1 MTSLQEEHLNR
12 LRYEALGK
20 RSAQPSIP
28 GNVDFEEQ
36 PKKRGRPKAAPPS
49 KRSSVSIEEQ
59 PKKRGRP
66 KAAPPSKRS
75 SVSKSGP
82 KKRRQG
88 ARKAQANPPAMQTEA
103 STADA
108 IPESTTSTG
117 LLMLEPP
124 PTQMPEST
132 SVPEWTWRWGEPW
145 TKEQLSKARLN
156 CLRKFKLLG
165 IIKEQLSKLNALERF
180 EESIF
185 WHFLRFDLNAY
196 HNGKVLLALL
206 SREVTVSGA
215 AECERWYRFGGRN
228 NRFGKVEYA
237 AITGLRFGASDF
249 NTDSSDH
256 LPYENGVY
264 RLHFDG
270 TAVYGDHLLEKFEE
284 CFFTEPEEAVK
295 VALVLFAHFFFF
307 AADDRTTIPL
317 WLWTLVEMEEQ
328 YADFPWGSYTFQRL
342 SHYLTAIH
350 PPNPDKSDYQPNIY
364 AYLMPLQLWA
374 YETIPIFVQEGGMKT
389 GDNGIPRA
397 VRWKCPKN
405 NWNRINELDRDDLMI
420 TTMEV
425 TEEEMAAPYM
435 RAIEIQI
442 SEGVQYIHRETWIS
456 SCHPLEKSAVTVQP
470 KGRSK
475 KRPSKS
481 SKCKGDPTPGEG
493 EGSGERVGTAHGVGT
508 SGDVGSR
515 GAVGDGAT
523 DEPSPSVLESMNR
536 AVSSAVSHALPGAL
550 REALNVTLPVLL
562 PALVERAIQSV
573 LPGILSDAVRGAV
586 DLAIPGAVE
595 QAVELFRRHEDKGF
609 PDVDERAGE
618 RTDPFIREEG
628 PTENVQD
635 KAIPDVDEQE
645 YEGTDPFIHEEP
657 AGNFLGSKTPLWDP
671 RNGFLGQGTVSGIQE
686 TVSWDKKQFLGK
698 KPASKKQFVGEI
710 FNYRVD
716 GDKELTENVGNV
728 GLVTPKEPRP
738 KRLKL
743 ITRFRMTPFVD
754 CMDENR
760 RKGVKAMFTKW
771 KRQVNANRRDVGFN
785 PKFYVGPDYFMEIEK
800 PRTHLSTAHINAYLA
815 VLWRRLESGVR
826 LRPGVS
832 LETLNIQDSSFYMH
846 LVKAWNT
853 LHPPGVECVSVHY
866 LEWDVP
872 MILIEYV
879 NGALPRWGQP
889 WSTVSNVVLVCN
901 VEQHW
906 VVCLLRIDA
915 WEITLFDS
923 LPSPDRVRQ
932 LEPLSRLIPYVIAK
946 GGYFDAKSVAPRFD
960 RMPVVPCPTDD
971 ELVQGDVHSCGV
983 FACMYIERMIAH
995 DFPQSSS
1002 MSAVQEY
1009 RQKIALEIFAHT
1021 DEVTS

>member
-1 MTSLQEEHLNR
+1 MTSLQEEYLNR
-12 LRYEALGK
+12 KRYEALQK
-20 RSAQPSIP
+20 RPAQPSIP

-49 KRSSVSIEEQ
+49 KRSSVS
-59 PKKRGRP
+59 
-66 KAAPPSKRS
+66 
-75 SVSKSGP
+75 KSGP
-82 KKRRQG
+82 VEVEGGNKKRRQG
-88 ARKAQANPPAMQTEA
+88 ARKAQANPLAMQTEA

-117 LLMLEPP
+117 LLMLEPL

-180 EESIF
+180 EESVF
-185 WHFLRFDLNAY
+185 GHFLRFDLNAY

-206 SREVTVSGA
+206 GREVTVSGA

-249 NTDSSDH
+249 NPDSSDH

-307 AADDRTTIPL
+307 AADGRTTIPL

-328 YADFPWGSYTFQRL
+328 FADFPWGSYTFQRL

-374 YETIPIFVQEGGMKT
+374 YETIPIFAQEGGMKT

-456 SCHPLEKSAVTVQP
+456 SCHPLEKSALT
-470 KGRSK
+470 KKSMGRSK

-523 DEPSPSVLESMNR
+523 DEPSPSVLQSMNR

-562 PALVERAIQSV
+562 PALVERAIHSV
-573 LPGILSDAVRGAV
+573 LPGILSDAVCRAV

-609 PDVDERAGE
+609 PDVDEQASE
-618 RTDPFIREEG
+618 RTDPFILEEPAG
-628 PTENVQD
+628 VNDDEEPTENVQD

-657 AGNFLGSKTPLWDP
+657 AGKRLLGTKNSFWDPRHGFWDP
-671 RNGFLGQGTVSGIQE
+671 RNGFLGQVTVSGIQE
-686 TVSWDKKQFLGK
+686 TVSWDKKPFLGK

-716 GDKELTENVGNV
+716 GDKELTKNVGNV

-743 ITRFRMTPFVD
+743 KSRFRLTPFVD
-754 CMDENR
+754 CMDKDR
-760 RKGVKAMFTKW
+760 QKSLKATFAKW
-771 KRQVNANRRDVGFN
+771 RRQVNAKEIDVGIN
-785 PKFYVGPDYFMEIEK
+785 PKYFVGPEYFVEIEK
-800 PRTHLSTAHINAYLA
+800 ARTHLSTTHINPYLA
-815 VLWRRLESGVR
+815 VLWRRLGSGVR

-832 LETLNIQDSSFYMH
+832 LEILNIQDSSFYGH

-853 LHPPGVECVSVHY
+853 LHPPNVECARVHY
-866 LEWDVP
+866 PEWDVP
-872 MILIEYV
+872 TILIKYV
-879 NGALPRWGQP
+879 KGSLPRWGQP

-923 LPSPDRVRQ
+923 MPSPDRVRQ
-932 LEPLSRLIPYVIAK
+932 LEPLS
-946 GGYFDAKSVAPRFD
+946 
-960 RMPVVPCPTDD
+960 
-971 ELVQGDVHSCGV
+971 
-983 FACMYIERMIAH
+983 
-995 DFPQSSS
+995 
-1002 MSAVQEY
+1002 
-1009 RQKIALEIFAHT
+1009 
-1021 DEVTS
+1021 